1 MTMASHKL
9 SSVLLGTLVSLFLFG
24 INSAQV
30 YRYIRSYGRDP
41 WQLRYFVG
49 FLALRKAEIH
59 QFRRILQTAH
69 TCMMMAM
76 DYRAF
81 VTYYGDREAALS
93 QINFMLPV
101 GGVISAMITSLV
113 QFYFAFRL
121 YKLSANAFL
130 PITSCTF
137 SSTKTICYLGGAVSR
152 ASLHR
157 RTNVWKWAVV
167 VAGVL
172 SVCSDLVVGIGLIS
186 SLWKRNATKETFLM
200 RSTYIDKVFIIS
212 IRGSDI
218 PHTLPRSDYLVTTI
232 TLIVFNVSP
241 SPGWIAMSL
250 IACRLFSISFL
261 SSLLLGKCPAQ
272 DGTTPEMALF
282 EGQSVL
288 GPIPLTNEGDR
299 SIPTA

>member
-1 MTMASHKL
+1 
-9 SSVLLGTLVSLFLFG
+9 
-24 INSAQV
+24 
-30 YRYIRSYGRDP
+30 
-41 WQLRYFVG
+41 
-49 FLALRKAEIH
+49 
-59 QFRRILQTAH
+59 
-69 TCMMMAM
+69 MAM

-81 VTYYGDREAALS
+81 VTYYGDRASALS
-93 QINFMLPV
+93 QINFMLPI
-101 GGVISAMITSLV
+101 GGVVSAMITSLV

-212 IRGSDI
+212 IQATI
-218 PHTLPRSDYLVTTI
+218 FTCLVTTI

-261 SSLLLGKCPAQ
+261 SSQ
-272 DGTTPEMALF
+272 V
-282 EGQSVL
+282 VL
-288 GPIPLTNEGDR
+288 
-299 SIPTA
+299 